1 MLSGAIKSDRGM
13 KRREMLSEAGNKKSG
28 VVLSATCVVLLLVL
42 TGCNREGVKL
52 TEVRGKVTA
61 DGQPIL
67 NASVVFRPI
76 SGGRPSLG
84 TTDSAGRYRMK
95 YAEGVWG
102 TLVGRHAIS
111 VSTAVEP
118 DSDSSDPEKQAGRPE
133 TIAPEYNVAT
143 ALEVDVT
150 PGASGEYEIAVET
163 QKVN

>member
-1 MLSGAIKSDRGM
+1 MRAVM
-13 KRREMLSEAGNKKSG
+13 W
-28 VVLSATCVVLLLVL
+28 LVISVMFL
-42 TGCNREGVKL
+42 IPMGCNRGEVKL

-61 DGQPIL
+61 NGQPISS
-67 NASVVFRPI
+67 AIVVFRPI

-102 TLVGRHAIS
+102 TLAGRHAIS

-133 TIAPEYNVAT
+133 TIASEYNVAT
-143 ALEVDVT
+143 TLEVDVT